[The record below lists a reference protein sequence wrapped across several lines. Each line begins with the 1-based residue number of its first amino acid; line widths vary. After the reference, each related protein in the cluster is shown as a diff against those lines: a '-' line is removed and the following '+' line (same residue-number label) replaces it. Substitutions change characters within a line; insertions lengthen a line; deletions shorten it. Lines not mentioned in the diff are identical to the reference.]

1 MMIVNPDNLQA
12 IITDRKK
19 QQNNPTSIK
28 VNDVNINSENSVRLL
43 RLEKISSVEIRKL
56 RTMALEVFKSLNDL
70 SPSFMKES
78 FHKKNKT
85 TI

>member
-56 RTMALEVFKSLNDL
+56 RTMALEVFKSLNDP

>member
-1 MMIVNPDNLQA
+1 MIVNPDNLQA

-56 RTMALEVFKSLNDL
+56 RTMALEVFKSLKDL

>member
-19 QQNNPTSIK
+19 QLNNPTSIK

-56 RTMALEVFKSLNDL
+56 RTMALEVFKSLKDL

>member
-19 QQNNPTSIK
+19 QLNNPTSIK

>member
-1 MMIVNPDNLQA
+1 MIVNPDNLQA

-19 QQNNPTSIK
+19 QLNNPTSIK